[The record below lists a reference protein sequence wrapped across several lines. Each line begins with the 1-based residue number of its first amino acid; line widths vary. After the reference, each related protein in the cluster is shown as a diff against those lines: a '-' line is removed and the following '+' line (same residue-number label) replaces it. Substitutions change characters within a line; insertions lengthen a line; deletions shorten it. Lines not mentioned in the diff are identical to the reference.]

1 MFLPLPLQTGLLL
14 DLTGGAHPV
23 RVSGWADGDLSL
35 PPGATHY
42 GMVTDGEAELS
53 YAGARVLLRA
63 GMYFVLPAQATVA
76 GAGSWGLVVSRLGY
90 RGLTQWGGPL
100 EAQGRLR
107 YIDGCSDT
115 LLVCPPLK
123 GEPCLNHLHIPPHTS
138 QSAHTHPSER
148 IGVILRGAGECRTP
162 EGTFALAP
170 GMGWRIPAGCEHSFF
185 TIDTSLDVIAWHP
198 DSDFGPTHDDH
209 PMVNLTL
216 VGGVSAA
223 RIASIRT
230 QASEAEGIDG
240 LSGEC
245 P

>member
-1 MFLPLPLQTGLLL
+1 MFLPLPLRTGPLL
-14 DLTGGAHPV
+14 DLSGGDHPAL
-23 RVSGWADGDLSL
+23 VSGWDDGDLSL

-42 GMVTDGEAELS
+42 GMVTDGGAELICD
-53 YAGARVLLRA
+53 GARVPLRA
-63 GMYFVLPAQATVA
+63 GMYFVLPAQATVT
-76 GAGSWGLVVSRLGY
+76 GAGSRGLVVSRLGY

-115 LLVCPPLK
+115 LLVCPPQK
-123 GEPCLNHLHIPPHTS
+123 GEPCLNHLHIPPRTS

-170 GMGWRIPAGCEHSFF
+170 GMGWRIPAGCKHSFF
-185 TIDTSLDVIAWHP
+185 TTGASLDVIAWHP

-216 VGGVSAA
+216 VDGVSASRLPA
-223 RIASIRT
+223 LQT
-230 QASEAEGIDG
+230 
-240 LSGEC
+240 GEITATAKETR
-245 P
+245 